1 MAITTGKKKGDPV
14 KLRMLTNKAYKGE
27 NIGPAYGKVVV
38 LVDPIWA
45 RRWLQ
50 TGAAVLHRPEKPPA
64 AKVEGGAETDGP
76 DDVHYVQLRE
86 PEKADGTN
94 EEDVIEGEAVTEEEE
109 EDLPGFASDPAEKF
123 ANENGVSIEEL
134 RAHGEPSGVGGYTK
148 PDVAAFLE
156 ARAE

>member
-76 DDVHYVQLRE
+76 DE
-86 PEKADGTN
+86 GEGAADGTN

-134 RAHGEPSGVGGYTK
+134 RSHGEPSGVGGYTK